1 MACLASKMQRKPF
14 LITGNANAK
23 CTLFSFGSIKTC
35 TALGGGVAIVRD
47 PTVRARVRHVLEGH
61 PMQLTREYAAKV
73 AKAAAFTAVLRP
85 SIFRRA
91 VDAASYAGIDY
102 GDVITRA
109 SRGFP
114 EKTFFSAIRRR
125 PCAAL
130 MAMMQKRF
138 QSYDRASIKRRQLG
152 ASLQLD
158 FGNADGVRIPDD

>member
-1 MACLASKMQRKPF
+1 MFEWAEQNGLFSVEDAAQAFPYP
-14 LITGNANAK
+14 GNANAK

-109 SRGFP
+109 HLAGF
-114 EKTFFSAIRRR
+114 
-125 PCAAL
+125 
-130 MAMMQKRF
+130 QKRHF
-138 QSYDRASIKRRQLG
+138 SRQSAEGRARPSWR
-152 ASLQLD
+152 
-158 FGNADGVRIPDD
+158 